1 MSTNGRYRTA
11 FEHGKQSS
19 ADFACSGELYSV
31 TRYHLYEKRI
41 APIPRNGRGKC
52 RKGSFTA

>member
-1 MSTNGRYRTA
+1 MSTNGRYYTV

-19 ADFACSGELYSV
+19 ANFACSGELYSV

-41 APIPRNGRGKC
+41 APIPRNGRGKFQ
-52 RKGSFTA
+52 KGSFTA